1 MQSQTGKKR
10 IMDIKIIQIEAAELE
25 ALVKKAVA
33 EALAEHQKHTSINTR
48 EKNDLIGTTEACKI
62 LGCCPRTM
70 QNYRDS
76 KLFSVVKV
84 GPHKA
89 LYYRSEI
96 EAFRDAHSTEAR

>member
-1 MQSQTGKKR
+1 
-10 IMDIKIIQIEAAELE
+10 MDIKIINIPISELE
-25 ALVKKAVA
+25 GIIKKAIADVM
-33 EALAEHQKHTSINTR
+33 AEHLMEPTNSTR
-48 EKNDLIGTTEACKI
+48 EKDELIGTAEACKI